1 MKNNRIT
8 IFGIKKDIK
17 ETTSKN
23 DFWKFEECIIDIEKD
38 EITKEQ
44 KQKLYKLIDE
54 KGYIITRE
62 YLPVTI
68 LDKPNFINTITI

>member
-17 ETTSKN
+17 ETTQKN
-23 DFWKFEECIIDIEKD
+23 NFWKFEECIVDIKKD

-62 YLPVTI
+62 YFPSTT